1 MAYAKCYTVLTLLKK
16 KGIKEIR
23 RMETEEARRLLGQY
37 PVNAKKYKQFDGL
50 EGQQLI
56 KANKKHKMPILSPE
70 SVKDYIQKCSSFFEW
85 CGHIKEAAKGWPLS
99 VTGSQQLKV

>member
-1 MAYAKCYTVLTLLKK
+1 
-16 KGIKEIR
+16 
-23 RMETEEARRLLGQY
+23 METEEARRLLGQY